1 MAISK
6 SNWNDDYLFKGN
18 SSAEF
23 IFNYGSQVT
32 INAGDGRILYRAA
45 RVMIHSSAAPK
56 TILFGV
62 ARAMIHSGAMMAKTY
77 LQAWRRHGY
86 YLRLH
91 KRRHVKDSK
100 G

>member
-32 INAGDGRILYRAA
+32 IIAGDGRILYRAA

-77 LQAWRRHGY
+77 SFTSLAKARILSSTTQATTC
-86 YLRLH
+86 
-91 KRRHVKDSK
+91 
-100 G
+100 